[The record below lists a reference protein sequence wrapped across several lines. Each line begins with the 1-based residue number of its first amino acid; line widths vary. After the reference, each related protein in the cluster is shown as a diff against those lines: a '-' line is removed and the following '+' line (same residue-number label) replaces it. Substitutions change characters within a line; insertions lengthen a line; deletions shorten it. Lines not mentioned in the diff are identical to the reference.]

1 MGNGLKDAYG
11 VSLDR
16 RGFVY
21 KGNPQNETKDASVY
35 DKGANAL
42 RLWCNSVYYFSRGSK
57 IGIEYV
63 VAESKLKFYRDD
75 ETEPKYAMDL
85 PTNVSGITHWYP
97 YVSLCSKNDECT
109 ISENVR
115 IN

>member
-1 MGNGLKDAYG
+1 MGEYG
-11 VSLDR
+11 H
-16 RGFVY
+16 VY
-21 KGNPQNETKDASVY
+21 KGNPKNTTMGAYVKDSGAAALMASF
-35 DKGANAL
+35 A
-42 RLWCNSVYYFSRGSK
+42 RGSK

-75 ETEPKYAMDL
+75 ETEPKYDMDL

-97 YVSLCSKNDECT
+97 YISLWCKDDECT